1 MTWTRLAL
9 AAALTATAA
18 FSSSVKS
25 WDISDYESFLPGT
38 LQSVS
43 VTQEGLLSLAPR
55 VAELYTSDAA
65 VVWTSASAADGSIY
79 LGTGHQGRLYQIP
92 PTGEAKLLWTAP
104 QIEIFALA
112 TAPNGDVYAGTS
124 PSGKVYRITPD
135 GTATEFFDP
144 GQEYI
149 WQLQFGPVSGSGGFG
164 GPDALYVGTGPSGR
178 IYRVTADGKG
188 ELWFDTE
195 QRHITALALDAEGRL
210 LAAADPS
217 GTLYR
222 IDGKDHAFALYDST
236 LPEIRNIQAA
246 SDGSIY
252 LAAMGGAISLSD
264 NMTQS
269 VSQAA
274 AATTTITVTAT
285 ASGSGSA
292 ESVQPSPTTAP
303 SQSMPTISSKPTINY
318 GVETAA
324 LILLRPGERAETL
337 WTSTE
342 ENILAMTL
350 EDGNTALIATDSMGR
365 LYRVNTQGDAVL
377 LAQTDEQQITSLT
390 PSSRGLVMTSAH
402 GSPTRLMAAER
413 AASGRYE
420 TAPFDATAISTWGRL
435 ESRTMGDVK
444 IQTRSGNTA
453 RPDKTWSAW
462 SAVTDGAIASPA
474 ARYLQWA
481 ADFSAPDQT
490 LDTVRVAYL
499 PANAKPAISSVTV
512 SAESSTAGQS
522 SSASS
527 STPSSPYTF
536 TVTADGSSSG
546 SSAVNSDSSTASGG
560 GGEQLRVSWQA
571 SDLDGDDLL
580 TKVEFR
586 GEGETR
592 WKLAK
597 DDIAESQI
605 TLPSEALADG
615 RYRFRVTVSDRK
627 DNPGDTARSSERVS
641 SLVLIDHTPPTIQI
655 SSSTAAMTRFSAAD
669 QASPVVSAHYS
680 VDAGEWIP
688 LRSDDGVA
696 DSQTERFTVSTEELP
711 SGEHL
716 VTFRVRDRAGNAGLA
731 KELVVRP

>member
-1 MTWTRLAL
+1 MTWTRFSLV
-9 AAALTATAA
+9 AALTATAA

-38 LQSVS
+38 LKSVS
-43 VTQEGLLSLAPR
+43 VTREGLLSLAPQID
-55 VAELYTSDAA
+55 ELHKSDDA
-65 VVWTSASAADGSIY
+65 VVWTAASAADGTIY
-79 LGTGHQGRLYQIP
+79 LGTGHQGHLYRIP
-92 PTGEAKLLWTAP
+92 PTGEATLIWSAP
-104 QIEIFALA
+104 EIEIFALA

-124 PSGKVYRITPD
+124 PSGKVYRITAD

-149 WQLQFGPVSGSGGFG
+149 WQLQFGPATPGGGFG
-164 GPDALYVGTGPSGR
+164 GPDALYVGTGPSGQ
-178 IYRVTADGKG
+178 IYRVTANGQG
-188 ELWFDTE
+188 EPWFDTE

-217 GTLYR
+217 GTLFR
-222 IDGKDHAFALYDST
+222 IDGKGQAFALYDST

-246 SDGSIY
+246 ADGSIY

-274 AATTTITVTAT
+274 ATTTISVTAT
-285 ASGSGSA
+285 ASGSSSSGG
-292 ESVQPSPTTAP
+292 VQTPAITAP
-303 SQSMPTISSKPTINY
+303 SQSMPTISSSPVINY
-318 GVETAA
+318 GVETSA

-350 EDGNTALIATDSMGR
+350 EDDRTALIATDRMGR
-365 LYRVNTQGDAVL
+365 LYRVNSHGDAVL

-402 GSPTRLMAAER
+402 GSPTRLLSTAR

-420 TAPFDATAISTWGRL
+420 TAPFDATAISTWGRV
-435 ESRTMGDVK
+435 ESRTTGDVK
-444 IQTRSGNTA
+444 LQTRSGNTA

-462 SAVTDGAIASPA
+462 SAVADGVIASPA

-490 LDTVRVAYL
+490 LDTVRLSYL
-499 PANAKPAISSVTV
+499 PANAKPSISSVSV
-512 SAESSTAGQS
+512 SAEASSGQS
-522 SSASS
+522 SSSS
-527 STPSSPYTF
+527 SAPANPYTI

-546 SSAVNSDSSTASGG
+546 SSAANSDSATASSG

-580 TKVEFR
+580 AKVEFR
-586 GEGETR
+586 GEGETL

-597 DDIAESQI
+597 DDVAESQ
-605 TLPSEALADG
+605 TTFPSQTLADG

-627 DNPGDTARSSERVS
+627 DNPGDTARTADRIS

-655 SSSTAAMTRFSAAD
+655 SSTTPAVTRFSAAD
-669 QASPVVSAHYS
+669 QASPVVAAHYS
-680 VDAGEWIP
+680 VDAGEWVP
-688 LRSDDGVA
+688 LRSDDGVT
-696 DSQTERFTVSTEELP
+696 DTQTESFTVSTEGLP

-731 KELVVRP
+731 KALVVRP